1 MDACIIAAQ
10 KNRYKAWL
18 NNLSINESPKR
29 WTQIKEY
36 VKIINTTEKQTILKG
51 WEKTKLSGG
60 FDLDEQMRD
69 PDFEEEFT
77 LSELMKDLMLEEE
90 AVEAENGL
98 LTDESESNSEDE
110 PELIIPEKT
119 TENKPKKQMLMTCF
133 LSQKNKLLL

>member
-133 LSQKNKLLL
+133 LSQKK